1 MAVERMPIR
10 PEVLTWARE
19 RAGYEVDEI
28 QEGYAHWESGHS
40 APTYLELEALA
51 DRFEVPI
58 AVFFFPEP
66 PESSEL
72 NPEFR
77 TLGPEGFQTL
87 SPRMRFL
94 MEKAVYRSRNLQSLS
109 SLSSFGRT
117 PKRLIVHDLKASV
130 DDSPEVLAR
139 QVRDYLDISVEKQFE
154 WSSRGR
160 SAKEWR
166 GALADAGV
174 MVTVLDFRHDE
185 YRSFALYDPRF
196 PLICVC
202 RSEDFWSGGVV
213 TTCHSLIHLLFHTGG
228 LDSRDDAF
236 LERLDPESRQ
246 IEVLCNHLSAEIVAP
261 RIELERKLVSR
272 LGSSELA
279 DITSQLAYLFGVT
292 EKWMNNRLLEL
303 NLVTESEHEETLM
316 SWVRRPGG
324 GGGGPLSPPNMSLIE
339 LGEPFVRLAFECFD
353 SGLLDEDS
361 LSDYLE
367 LAPQYF
373 DDLRDLLAR

>member
-1 MAVERMPIR
+1 MAIERMPIT

-19 RAGYEVDEI
+19 RAGYEVDEM

-72 NPEFR
+72 NPEFH
-77 TLGPEGFQTL
+77 TLGPGVFQTL

-94 MEKAVYRSRNLQSLS
+94 MEKTVYRSRKLQSLY
-109 SLSSFGRT
+109 SFGHA

-130 DDSPEVLAR
+130 DDSPEALAR
-139 QVRDYLDISVEKQFE
+139 QLRDYLDISVEKQFE

-160 SAKEWR
+160 SAEEWR
-166 GALADAGV
+166 GALADVGV

-236 LERLDPESRQ
+236 LEGLDAESRQ

-279 DITSQLAYLFGVT
+279 DITSQIAYLFGVT
-292 EKWMNNRLLEL
+292 EEWMNNRLLEL
-303 NLVTESEHEETLM
+303 NIVTESEHEETLM
-316 SWVRRPGG
+316 SWERRPGMG
-324 GGGGPLSPPNMSLIE
+324 GGGVPLPPNMSLIE
-339 LGEPFVRLAFECFD
+339 LGESFVRLAFDCFD
-353 SGLLDEDS
+353 SGRLDEDS
-361 LSDYLE
+361 LADHLE

>member
-1 MAVERMPIR
+1 MAIERMPITR
-10 PEVLTWARE
+10 EVLTWARE
-19 RAGYEVDEI
+19 RAGYKVDDM
-28 QEGYAHWESGHS
+28 QRGYADWESGLS

-51 DRFEVPI
+51 DRFEVPV

-66 PESSEL
+66 PDSSEL

-77 TLGPEGFQTL
+77 TLGPGAFQTL
-87 SPRMRFL
+87 SPRIRFL
-94 MEKAVYRSRNLQSLS
+94 MEKAVYRNRNLQSLY
-109 SLSSFGRT
+109 SLYSFGRA

-130 DDSPEVLAR
+130 DDSPESLAR

-166 GALADAGV
+166 DALADVGV
-174 MVTVLDFRHDE
+174 MVTVLDFRDDE

-213 TTCHSLIHLLFHTGG
+213 STCHSLIHLLFHTSG

-236 LERLDPESRQ
+236 LEGLDAESRQ
-246 IEVLCNHLSAEIVAP
+246 IELLCDHLSSEIVAP
-261 RIELERKLVSR
+261 RIELERQLASG

-279 DITSQLAYLFGVT
+279 EITSQLAYRFSVT
-292 EKWMNNRLLEL
+292 EEWMNNRLLEL
-303 NLVTESEHEETLM
+303 NLVTENDHEETRI
-316 SWVRRPGG
+316 SWKRRPAVGG
-324 GGGGPLSPPNMSLIE
+324 GGLPDPPDMSLIE
-339 LGEPFVRLAFECFD
+339 LGEPFVRLAFDSFD
-353 SGLLDEDS
+353 SGHLDEDS
-361 LSDYLE
+361 LADYLE
-367 LAPQYF
+367 LAPQHF
-373 DDLRDLLAR
+373 DDLRELLAR

>member
-1 MAVERMPIR
+1 M
-10 PEVLTWARE
+10 TWARE
-19 RAGYEVDEI
+19 RAGYDVDEL

-51 DRFEVPI
+51 DRFEVPT

-72 NPEFR
+72 NLEFR
-77 TLGPEGFQTL
+77 ALGPGAFQTL

-94 MEKAVYRSRNLQSLS
+94 MEKALYRSRNLQSLYAI
-109 SLSSFGRT
+109 GNA
-117 PKRLIVHDLKASV
+117 PKRLIVHDLRISV
-130 DDSPEVLAR
+130 DDSPEALAR

-154 WSSRGR
+154 WSSRGT
-160 SAKEWR
+160 SAEEWR
-166 GALADAGV
+166 AALAKVGI

-202 RSEDFWSGGVV
+202 RSEGFWSGGVV
-213 TTCHSLIHLLFHTGG
+213 TTCHSLIHLLFHTCG

-236 LERLDPESRQ
+236 LEGLDAESRQ
-246 IEVLCNHLSAEIVAP
+246 IELLCNHASAEIVAP
-261 RIELERKLVSR
+261 RLELKKVLTGQVGSR
-272 LGSSELA
+272 EIA
-279 DITSQLAYLFGVT
+279 DITSKLAHLFGVT
-292 EKWMNNRLLEL
+292 GKWMNNRLLKL
-303 NLVTESEHEETLM
+303 NLVTENEHEETLM
-316 SWVRRPGG
+316 SWERRPVGG
-324 GGGGPLSPPNMSLIE
+324 GGGLPPPPDMSLIE

-353 SGLLDEDS
+353 SGQLDEDS
-361 LSDYLE
+361 LADYLE

-373 DDLRDLLAR
+373 DDLRDLLGR